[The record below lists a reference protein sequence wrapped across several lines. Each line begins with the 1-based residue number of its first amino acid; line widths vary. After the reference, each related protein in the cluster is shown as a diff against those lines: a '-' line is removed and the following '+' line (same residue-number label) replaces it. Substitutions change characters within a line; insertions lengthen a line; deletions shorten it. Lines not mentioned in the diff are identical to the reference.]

1 MNKIVVSGG
10 RRLSGEVTVGGSKN
24 AALPILF
31 GGIVTGDICTFS
43 NLPRVSDVLQ
53 TLEILKFLGARIRFL
68 SSGDVRVDYAS
79 VHEGC
84 APCAL
89 TSAIRGSTYLLGAML
104 ARFGRA
110 ELRGAGGCDFGT
122 RPIDQHLMG
131 FERMGATVC
140 CRENSVVIEAPK
152 GLHGAKIPL
161 AMPSVGATANLM
173 IAATLAEGESEI
185 QNAAAEPHVAAL
197 AAFLCDAGAQ
207 ITGVGSDIVRV
218 KGVQKLH
225 GTHNKIIP
233 DMIEAGT
240 YLCAGVA
247 CGGPVRVRAVCPSH
261 LTPLL
266 DAFLQMGVRVETG
279 EDQITVKAPSRY
291 QCIDIATGPFPA
303 FPTDLHPQMAALF
316 CLGNRAIGEG
326 SVTELVFESRFRY
339 IEELRRMGAGV
350 CVQDRC
356 AFIKP
361 CILQAKKLR
370 SPDLRGGAA
379 LLLAA
384 LATNGQSEITNA
396 ATIGRGYEHLEAKL
410 RALGARIT
418 VF

>member
-31 GGIVTGDICTFS
+31 GGIVTGEACTFS

-53 TLEILKFLGARIRFL
+53 TLEILKFLGARIRFMP
-68 SSGDVRVDYAS
+68 SGDVRIDYSS
-79 VHEGC
+79 VRAGC
-84 APCAL
+84 APCTL
-89 TSAIRGSTYLLGAML
+89 TSAIRGSTYLLGAL
-104 ARFGRA
+104 LGRFGKA
-110 ELRGAGGCDFGT
+110 ELGGAGGCDFGK
-122 RPIDQHLMG
+122 RPIDQHLLG
-131 FERMGATVC
+131 FERMGATVSC
-140 CRENSVVIEAPK
+140 CEGGVLLEAPN

-173 IAATLAEGESEI
+173 IAASLAEGETEI

-197 AAFLCDAGAQ
+197 AAFLCDAGAC
-207 ITGVGSDIVRV
+207 ITGVGSDTIRV
-218 KGVQKLH
+218 IGVSRLH
-225 GTHNKIIP
+225 GTHNTIIP

-247 CGGPVRVRAVCPSH
+247 CGGPVRVRAVCPEH

-266 DAFLQMGVRVETG
+266 DTFSKMGVQIETG
-279 EDQITVKAPSRY
+279 KDQITVKAPDTY
-291 QCIDIATGPFPA
+291 QCTDIVTGPFPA

-339 IEELRRMGAGV
+339 IEELRRMGAAV
-350 CVQDRC
+350 TVQDRC
-356 AFIKP
+356 AYIKP
-361 CILQAKKLR
+361 SVLHAKKLR

-396 ATIGRGYEHLEAKL
+396 VTIGRGYEHLEAKL
-410 RALGARIT
+410 RALGAKIT